1 MTETERILRQS
12 EARGWPA
19 DDHELAA
26 LRARKVKER
35 AAKAIETLEEAIHER

>member
-19 DDHELAA
+19 DDPELAA
-26 LRARKVKER
+26 LKARKANER
-35 AAKAIETLEEAIHER
+35 VAKAIETLEEASHER